1 MAIFSK
7 QTKCHLSPFST
18 DPFNYCV
25 PYITLGETEGVITQ
39 SVPPLDDGVSLPIDV
54 NFPFGSQIQSTVYVC

>member
-1 MAIFSK
+1 MFIITLYYNSLIAMNV
-7 QTKCHLSPFST
+7 T
-18 DPFNYCV
+18 V

-54 NFPFGSQIQSTVYVC
+54 NFPFGAQIQSTVYVCYN